1 MRDAMP
7 KRTAL
12 SSGRL
17 ALVTSSCA
25 LFASYA
31 TADVTPPLAGM
42 FKPISFTEAQ
52 AQQGRA
58 LYDAGCVACH
68 GADLSGT
75 GARPLKGRT
84 FMGRWAGG
92 SSLGAMFKYIRDN
105 MPPGGAGS
113 LTPEQITSL
122 MALILKENGLKPGA
136 EALPADYRA
145 LQALRLPYTGDTSGG
160 LSLQAKLPPWPS
172 ASNPAA
178 KLSPVT
184 DAMLQNP
191 PPSDWLSWR
200 RTLDGQ
206 GFSPLD
212 QITRANV
219 RGLRLAWSFNLAPGP
234 NAATPLVHDGV
245 LFVYSNRDQV
255 DALDAAS
262 GNVLWTYKRALPAT
276 SSGLPMRV
284 KRNMALYGDRLYLA
298 TGDNQMISLNAKTGE
313 LVWESPTGP
322 ASGGP
327 LVVNGKVIEGL
338 FRGDRMPTQDNA
350 AAARP
355 DLAKNPCVT
364 CGGYG
369 RILGLSAADGAK
381 LWNFNVVPQ
390 PGEAGT
396 NSWNDIP
403 FDQRSG
409 GSVWTTGYYDPA
421 LDLVFIGTG
430 NTYNTAP
437 LAKPIG
443 KPGVTNDALYTDTT
457 LALKPE
463 TGKLAWYF
471 QHQPNDQWDLDWVY
485 ERMILTLP
493 VAGKP
498 IKAIVTAGKMAIIDA
513 LNAANGKYLFSIDAG
528 LQNIVTHIDP
538 VTGRKTV
545 DPALVPGPGKTAKVC
560 PAQNGAKNWIPG
572 SYDAASATLF
582 LPLNA
587 ACMVMEPIDPGE
599 TSPLSSGVRWSLAP
613 RADSDGRYGRV
624 QAFDLVARKTKWV
637 AAQRA
642 PMTSGVLATA
652 GGLVFAGGLD
662 RVFSAYDSNDGKLL
676 WSTRLGDVPSGAPI
690 SFAVNGRQYIAV
702 VAGYGTMLSGGYLSL
717 VPEIAVPTTP
727 SSSIYVFELPQ

>member
-1 MRDAMP
+1 MARYS
-7 KRTAL
+7 R
-12 SSGRL
+12 GVL
-17 ALVTSSCA
+17 AA
-25 LFASYA
+25 AAA
-31 TADVTPPLAGM
+31 TAGLAAAHAGADQPAAAARFAPVT
-42 FKPISFTEAQ
+42 FTADQ
-52 AQQGRA
+52 VQQGRTVYA
-58 LYDAGCVACH
+58 VTCAACH
-68 GADLSGT
+68 GPDLGG
-75 GARPLKGRT
+75 GAGRPLKGRT
-84 FMGRWAGG
+84 FMGRWSAGT
-92 SSLGAMFKYIRDN
+92 SLGAMYKYIRDT

-113 LTPEQITSL
+113 LTPDQIASL
-122 MALILKENGLKPGA
+122 IALILDANGQKAGPA
-136 EALPADYRA
+136 ALPADYAA
-145 LQALRLPYTGDTSGG
+145 LQKMHLPYTGDTSGG
-160 LSLQAKLPPWPS
+160 LSPQATLPPWPETP
-172 ASNPAA
+172 NPAA

-184 DAMLQNP
+184 DAMLQSP
-191 PPSDWLSWR
+191 PAGDWLSWR

-206 GFSPLD
+206 GFSPLN
-212 QITRANV
+212 QVTKANV
-219 RGLRLAWSFNLAPGP
+219 AGLRLAWSFNLAPGP

-245 LFVYSNRDQV
+245 IFVYSNRDQV
-255 DALDAAS
+255 DALNAAT
-262 GNVLWTYKRALPAT
+262 GDVLWTYKRELPAAA
-276 SSGLPMRV
+276 SGLPTRV

-298 TGDNQMISLNAKTGE
+298 TGDNQMIALDAKTGA

-338 FRGDRMPTQDNA
+338 FRGERMPNA
-350 AAARP
+350 ATTSARP
-355 DLAKNPCVT
+355 TCVT

-369 RILGLSAADGAK
+369 RIVGLSAADGKK
-381 LWNFNVVPQ
+381 LWNFNTVPQ
-390 PGEAGT
+390 PGEAGSNT
-396 NSWNDIP
+396 WNDLP

-421 LDLVFIGTG
+421 LDLIFIGTG

-457 LALKPE
+457 LALKPA
-463 TGKLAWYF
+463 TGKIAWYY

-493 VAGKP
+493 VAGKST
-498 IKAIVTAGKMAIIDA
+498 KAVVTAGKMAIIDA

-528 LQNIVTHIDP
+528 LQNVVTAIDP
-538 VTGRKTV
+538 VTGRKTT
-545 DPALVPGPGKTAKVC
+545 DPALVPGEGRTATVC

-572 SYDAASATLF
+572 SYDGATTTLF

-587 ACMVMEPIDPGE
+587 ACMVMEPVDPGE
-599 TSPLSSGVRWSLAP
+599 MSPLSSGIRWSVTP
-613 RADSDGRYGRV
+613 RPDSDGKYGRV
-624 QAFDLVARKTKWV
+624 QAFDLVTRKTKWV

-662 RVFSAYDSNDGKLL
+662 RMFSAYDQADGKLL
-676 WSTRLGDVPSGAPI
+676 WSTRLGDVPTGAPI
-690 SFAVNGRQYIAV
+690 SFAVGGRQYIAV
-702 VAGYGTMLSGGYLSL
+702 VAGYGTMLSGGYLPL

>member
-1 MRDAMP
+1 M
-7 KRTAL
+7 
-12 SSGRL
+12 
-17 ALVTSSCA
+17 
-25 LFASYA
+25 ASYSKGVLLLAAA
-31 TADVTPPLAGM
+31 TAGLAAAHAGADQPAAAARFAPVT
-42 FKPISFTEAQ
+42 FTADQ
-52 AQQGRA
+52 VQQGRA
-58 LYDAGCVACH
+58 VYAATCAACH
-68 GADLSGT
+68 GPDLGG
-75 GARPLKGRT
+75 GAGRPLKGRT
-84 FMGRWAGG
+84 FMGRWSAGT
-92 SSLGAMFKYIRDN
+92 SLGAMYKYIRDT
-105 MPPGGAGS
+105 MPPGGGGS
-113 LTPEQITSL
+113 LAPDQIASL
-122 MALILKENGLKPGA
+122 IALILDVNGQKPGPA
-136 EALPADYRA
+136 ALPADYAA
-145 LQALRLPYTGDTSGG
+145 LQKMHLPYTGDTSGG
-160 LSLQAKLPPWPS
+160 LSPQATLPPWPETP
-172 ASNPAA
+172 NPAA

-184 DAMLQNP
+184 DAMLQRP
-191 PPSDWLSWR
+191 PAGDWLSWR

-206 GFSPLD
+206 GFSPLN
-212 QITRANV
+212 QVTRANV
-219 RGLRLAWSFNLAPGP
+219 AGLRLAWSFNLAPGP

-245 LFVYSNRDQV
+245 IFVYSNRDQV
-255 DALDAAS
+255 DALNAAT
-262 GNVLWTYKRALPAT
+262 GDVLWTYKRELPAAA
-276 SSGLPMRV
+276 SGLPTRV

-298 TGDNQMISLNAKTGE
+298 TGDNQMIALDAKTGA

-338 FRGDRMPTQDNA
+338 FRGDRMPNA
-350 AAARP
+350 AAPTARP
-355 DLAKNPCVT
+355 TCVT

-369 RILGLSAADGAK
+369 RIVGLSAADGKK
-381 LWNFNVVPQ
+381 LWNFNTVPQ
-390 PGEAGT
+390 PGEAGSNT
-396 NSWNDIP
+396 WNDLP

-437 LAKPIG
+437 LARPLG

-457 LALKPE
+457 LALKPA
-463 TGKLAWYF
+463 TGKIAWFY

-498 IKAIVTAGKMAIIDA
+498 TKAVVTAGKMAIIDA

-528 LQNIVTHIDP
+528 LQNVVTAIDP
-538 VTGRKTV
+538 VTGRKTT
-545 DPALVPGPGKTAKVC
+545 DLALVPGEGKTATVC

-572 SYDAASATLF
+572 SYDAASTTLF

-587 ACMVMEPIDPGE
+587 ACMVMEPVDPGE
-599 TSPLSSGVRWSLAP
+599 MSPLSSGIRWSVTP
-613 RADSDGRYGRV
+613 RPGSDGKYGRV
-624 QAFDLVARKTKWV
+624 QAFDLATRKTRWI

-662 RVFSAYDSNDGKLL
+662 RVFSAYDQADGKLL
-676 WSTRLGDVPSGAPI
+676 WSTRLGDVPTGAPI
-690 SFAVNGRQYIAV
+690 SFAVGGRQYIAV
-702 VAGYGTMLSGGYLSL
+702 VAGYGTMLSGGYLPL

>member
-1 MRDAMP
+1 MARYAQGALAAAAVMAGFATTYAGADQPASAIRFAP
-7 KRTAL
+7 VTFTAEQ
-12 SSGRL
+12 
-17 ALVTSSCA
+17 V
-25 LFASYA
+25 
-31 TADVTPPLAGM
+31 
-42 FKPISFTEAQ
+42 E
-52 AQQGRA
+52 QGRA
-58 LYDAGCVACH
+58 AYAASCAACH
-68 GADLSGT
+68 GPDLGG
-75 GARPLKGRT
+75 GAGRPLKGRS
-84 FMGRWAGG
+84 FMGRWGTG
-92 SSLGAMFKYIRDN
+92 SSIGAMFKYIRDT

-113 LTPEQITSL
+113 LAPDRIASL
-122 MALILKENGLKPGA
+122 IALILVQNGIKPGA
-136 EALPADYRA
+136 TALPGDYAA
-145 LQALRLPYTGDTSGG
+145 LQKMHLPYSGDTSGG
-160 LSLQAKLPPWPS
+160 LAPQAKLPPWP
-172 ASNPAA
+172 ASPNPAA
-178 KLSPVT
+178 QLSPVT
-184 DAMLQNP
+184 DAMLQSP
-191 PPSDWLSWR
+191 PPGDWLSWR

-212 QITRANV
+212 QVTKANV
-219 RGLRLAWSFNLAPGP
+219 AGLRLAWSFNLAAGP

-245 LFVYSNRDQV
+245 IFVYSNRDQV
-255 DALDAAS
+255 DALNAAT
-262 GNVLWTYKRALPAT
+262 GEVLWTYKRELPAAA
-276 SSGLPMRV
+276 SGLPMRV
-284 KRNMALYGDRLYLA
+284 KRNMALYGDRLFVA
-298 TGDNQMISLNAKTGE
+298 TGDNQMIALNARTGE

-338 FRGDRMPTQDNA
+338 FRGDRMPSSAVSAPTPAPAQSS
-350 AAARP
+350 
-355 DLAKNPCVT
+355 CVT

-369 RILGLSAADGAK
+369 RIVGLSAADGKK

-390 PGEAGT
+390 PGEPGT

-457 LALKPE
+457 LALKPD
-463 TGKLAWYF
+463 TGKVAWYF

-493 VAGKP
+493 IGGKP
-498 IKAIVTAGKMAIIDA
+498 TKAVVTAGKMAIIDA
-513 LNAANGKYLFSIDAG
+513 LAAANGKYLFSVDAG
-528 LQNIVTHIDP
+528 LQNVVTHIDP
-538 VTGRKTV
+538 VTGRKTT
-545 DPALVPGPGKTAKVC
+545 DPALVPGQGKTATVC

-572 SYDAASATLF
+572 SYDAATTTLY

-587 ACMVMEPIDPGE
+587 ACMVMEPADPGE
-599 TSPLSSGVRWSLAP
+599 ISPLSSGVRWSVTP
-613 RADSDGRYGRV
+613 RPDSDGRYGRV
-624 QAFDLVARKTKWV
+624 QAFDLTTRKTRWI

-662 RVFSAYDSNDGKLL
+662 RVFSAYDAADGKLL

-690 SFAVNGRQYIAV
+690 SFAVGGQQYIAI
-702 VAGYGTMLSGGYLSL
+702 VAGYGTMLSGGYLPL